1 MRFTERVAV
10 VIGAGQ
16 GGIGAATVRRLAGEG
31 ARVLACD
38 RDIARL
44 EALQS
49 EMGAAASAV
58 RFHAVDVSRSADVRR
73 VVETALGDFGRLDI
87 LVNCAGISPKKQFLE
102 YTEAD
107 WDAVQSV
114 NLKGAFLCARAVA
127 EPMMARRYGRI
138 VTLSSSSWRNGGVAG
153 GIPYVASKA
162 GIIGLIRA
170 LARALGPHG
179 ITVNAIAPGP
189 TLTALTQNWLPDRA
203 QEIVAQVPM
212 GRLGRPEDT
221 AAAAI
226 FLCSD
231 DASYITGVCLDVNG
245 GIVMG

>member
-1 MRFTERVAV
+1 MRFAERVAV
-10 VIGAGQ
+10 VAGAGY
-16 GGIGAATVRRLAGEG
+16 GGIGAATVRRFASEG

-38 RDIARL
+38 KDTGRL
-44 EALQS
+44 EALRA
-49 EMGAAASAV
+49 EIGDSAGV
-58 RFHAVDVSRSADVRR
+58 RFQVVDVGRSEDIRR
-73 VVETALGDFGRLDI
+73 MVETALGAFGKIDI
-87 LVNCAGISPKKQFLE
+87 LVYCAGISPKKQFLE

-107 WDAVQSV
+107 WEAVQNI

-127 EPMMARRYGRI
+127 EPMMAGKYGRI
-138 VTLSSSSWRNGGVAG
+138 VSLSSSSWRSGGVAG

-162 GIIGLIRA
+162 GIIGLTRS
-170 LARALGPHG
+170 LAKALGPHG

-189 TLTALTQNWLPDRA
+189 TLTTLTENWLPDRA
-203 QEIVAQVPM
+203 KEVVAQVPL

-221 AAAAI
+221 AAAAL

-231 DASYITGVCLDVNG
+231 DASYITGICLDVNG

>member
-1 MRFTERVAV
+1 MRFANRVAV
-10 VIGAGQ
+10 VVGAAQ
-16 GGIGAATVRRLAGEG
+16 GGIGAAIVRRFVSEDC
-31 ARVLACD
+31 RVLACD
-38 RDIARL
+38 KDTARL
-44 EALQS
+44 DALQT
-49 EMGAAASAV
+49 EIAEAAGTV
-58 RFHAVDVSRSADVRR
+58 RTHALDVSRSGDVRR
-73 VVETALGDFGRLDI
+73 MVEDALHAFGRIDI

-102 YTEAD
+102 YTEDD

-127 EPMMARRYGRI
+127 EPMMARKYGRI

-153 GIPYVASKA
+153 GIPYVSSKA
-162 GIIGLIRA
+162 GIIGLTRS

-189 TLTALTQNWLPDRA
+189 TLTPLTQNWLPARE

-221 AAAAI
+221 AAAAC
-226 FLCSD
+226 FLASD
-231 DASYITGVCLDVNG
+231 DASYITGVCLDVSG

>member
-1 MRFTERVAV
+1 MRFAERVAV
-10 VIGAGQ
+10 VVGAGH
-16 GGIGAATVRRLAGEG
+16 GGIGAATVRRFASEG

-38 RDIARL
+38 KDTARL
-44 EALQS
+44 EALRAEIGES
-49 EMGAAASAV
+49 AGAV
-58 RFHAVDVSRSADVRR
+58 RFHPLDVGRSEDIRRMVDA
-73 VVETALGDFGRLDI
+73 ALDAFGKIDI
-87 LVNCAGISPKKQFLE
+87 LVYCAGISPKKQFLE

-107 WDAVQSV
+107 WEAVQNI

-127 EPMMARRYGRI
+127 EPMMAGKYGRI
-138 VTLSSSSWRNGGVAG
+138 VSLSSSSWRSGGVAG

-162 GIIGLIRA
+162 GIIGLTRS
-170 LARALGPHG
+170 LAKALGPHG

-203 QEIVAQVPM
+203 QEVVAQVPM

-221 AAAAI
+221 AAAAL
-226 FLCSD
+226 FLASD
-231 DASYITGVCLDVNG
+231 EASYITGVCLDVNG

>member
-10 VIGAGQ
+10 VIGAGR
-16 GGIGAATVRRLAGEG
+16 GGIGAAIVRGFANEG

-38 RDIARL
+38 KDTGRL
-44 EALQS
+44 EALRS
-49 EMGAAASAV
+49 EIGESAGV
-58 RFHAVDVSRSADVRR
+58 RFQVVDVGRSEDIRR
-73 VVETALGDFGRLDI
+73 MVETALGAFGKIDI
-87 LVNCAGISPKKQFLE
+87 LVYCAGISPKKQFLE

-107 WDAVQSV
+107 WEAVQNI

-127 EPMMARRYGRI
+127 EPMMAGKYGRI
-138 VTLSSSSWRNGGVAG
+138 VSLSSSSWRSGGVAG

-162 GIIGLIRA
+162 GIIGLTRS
-170 LARALGPHG
+170 LAKALGPHG

-203 QEIVAQVPM
+203 KEVVAQVPL

-221 AAAAI
+221 AAAAL

-231 DASYITGVCLDVNG
+231 DASYITGICLDVNG

>member
-1 MRFTERVAV
+1 MRFTDRVAV
-10 VIGAGQ
+10 VIGAGE
-16 GGIGAATVRRLAGEG
+16 GGIGAAIVRRFAGEG

-38 RDIARL
+38 RDTMRL
-44 EALQS
+44 EALRS
-49 EMGAAASAV
+49 EFGEAADAV
-58 RFHAVDVSRSADVRR
+58 QIHTMDVGRSGDVRR
-73 VVETALGDFGRLDI
+73 MVESALGAFGKIDI

-102 YTEAD
+102 YTETD
-107 WDAVQSV
+107 WDAVQNV

-127 EPMMARRYGRI
+127 EPMMARKYGRI

-162 GIIGLIRA
+162 GIIGLTRS

-189 TLTALTQNWLPDRA
+189 TLTPLTENWLPDRA
-203 QEIVAQVPM
+203 KEVVAQIPM

-221 AAAAI
+221 AAAAL

-231 DASYITGVCLDVNG
+231 DASYITGVCLDVSG

>member
-10 VIGAGQ
+10 VIGAGE
-16 GGIGAATVRRLAGEG
+16 GGIGAAIVRRLATEG

-38 RDIARL
+38 KDTVRL
-44 EALQS
+44 EALRS
-49 EMGAAASAV
+49 EFSEAASAV
-58 RFHAVDVSRSADVRR
+58 QLHALDVGRSDDVRR
-73 VVETALGDFGRLDI
+73 MVETALGAFGRIDV
-87 LVNCAGISPKKQFLE
+87 LVNCAGVSPKKQFLE
-102 YTEAD
+102 YTETD
-107 WDAVQSV
+107 WDTVQNV

-127 EPMMARRYGRI
+127 EPMMARKYGRI
-138 VTLSSSSWRNGGVAG
+138 VMLSSSSWRNGGVAG

-162 GIIGLIRA
+162 GIIGLTRS

-189 TLTALTQNWLPDRA
+189 TLTPLTQNWLPDRA
-203 QEIVAQVPM
+203 KEVVTQIPM

-221 AAAAI
+221 AAAAL

-231 DASYITGVCLDVNG
+231 EASYITGVCLDVSG

>member
-1 MRFTERVAV
+1 MRFTDRVAV
-10 VIGAGQ
+10 VVGAGH
-16 GGIGAATVRRLAGEG
+16 GGIGAATVRRFASEG

-38 RDIARL
+38 KDTVRL
-44 EALQS
+44 EALRA
-49 EMGAAASAV
+49 EIGESAGV
-58 RFHAVDVSRSADVRR
+58 RFQVVDVGRSEDIRR
-73 VVETALGDFGRLDI
+73 MVETALGAFRKIDI
-87 LVNCAGISPKKQFLE
+87 LVYCAGISPKKQFLE

-107 WDAVQSV
+107 WDAVQDI

-127 EPMMARRYGRI
+127 EPMMAGKYGRI
-138 VTLSSSSWRNGGVAG
+138 VSLSSSSWRSGGVAG

-162 GIIGLIRA
+162 GIIGLTRS
-170 LARALGPHG
+170 LAKALGPHG

-189 TLTALTQNWLPDRA
+189 TLTALTENWLPDRA
-203 QEIVAQVPM
+203 KEVVAQVPL

-221 AAAAI
+221 AAAAL

-231 DASYITGVCLDVNG
+231 DASYITGICLDVNG